1 MRKNFLQKMEAC
13 SRQIN
18 LEKEGKKMKKK
29 KKGRKILILDVHSE
43 CQLSW
48 V

>member
-1 MRKNFLQKMEAC
+1 MRKNFFQKMEAC

-43 CQLSW
+43 
-48 V
+48 

>member
-43 CQLSW
+43 
-48 V
+48 

>member
-29 KKGRKILILDVHSE
+29 KGRKILILDVHSE
-43 CQLSW
+43 
-48 V
+48 

>member
-1 MRKNFLQKMEAC
+1 MEAC
-13 SRQIN
+13 SKQIN
-18 LEKEGKKMKKK
+18 LEKEGEKNDEKK